1 MGKLL
6 LFISLP
12 LERIDLQAVDP
23 LQPGSSAGAA
33 KGKPHKF
40 LNPHAGSVDGP
51 GDNLDQFRLHRCR

>member
-6 LFISLP
+6 LIVSLP
-12 LERIDLQAVDP
+12 LERTDLQAVDP

-40 LNPHAGSVDGP
+40 HNSHAWSVDGP
-51 GDNLDQFRLHRCR
+51 GDNLDQFRLRRCR